1 MSEKIIELPERALNE
16 IKAEVKEGVIKKAY
30 VLEFSEEN
38 KARLFGFSVF
48 MTLSTKFGYTRAVL
62 ENWRR
67 KLGAD
72 DYVIR
77 VDRNRLKIR
86 FDVPYSKTRQE
97 P

>member
-1 MSEKIIELPERALNE
+1 MSEKIIEHPARALDEIKEEVMECVIKDSYILDFSEVNPERL
-16 IKAEVKEGVIKKAY
+16 K
-30 VLEFSEEN
+30 
-38 KARLFGFSVF
+38 GFAVCL
-48 MTLSTKFGYTRAVL
+48 TLSTKFGYTRAVF

-77 VDRNRLKIR
+77 VDKNRLRIR
-86 FDVPYSKTRQE
+86 FDVPYRETRQE